1 MTAKDNFVHIC
12 NLTTSVLGL
21 RKGSLSYKS
30 RVQPLQIARM
40 VAGVIARKEEG
51 IHRKTIAEVLKR
63 DRTLVYHYEKQHV
76 NNYGWEKY
84 REAYNKVYLAYHK
97 LENHKKIF
105 NDPHIMKEFLLRKG
119 VTEHPKKDL
128 IILVKSGEVGCGI
141 KTSYFDFSNQL
152 ENIKEILKSENY
164 KYEIADIVVTK

>member
-51 IHRKTIAEVLKR
+51 IHRKTIAEVLNR

-84 REAYNKVYLAYHK
+84 REAYNKVYLAYHR
-97 LENHKKIF
+97 LENNKKVF
-105 NDPHIMKEFLLRKG
+105 DDPHIMKEFLLRKG
-119 VTEHPKKDL
+119 VTEHIKKDL
-128 IILVKSGEVGCGI
+128 IILVKSGKVGCGI

-152 ENIKEILKSENY
+152 ENIKDILKNENY
-164 KYEIADIVVTK
+164 KYEIADIIVTK